1 MNKIICFLFGHKEEY
16 LIIKKIKLFISNYK
30 TIEVETDSKWLAF
43 KLSIKVLLRGR
54 YLIK

>member
-1 MNKIICFLFGHKEEY
+1 MKDK
-16 LIIKKIKLFISNYK
+16 IIKKIKLFISNYK

-54 YLIK
+54 YIK